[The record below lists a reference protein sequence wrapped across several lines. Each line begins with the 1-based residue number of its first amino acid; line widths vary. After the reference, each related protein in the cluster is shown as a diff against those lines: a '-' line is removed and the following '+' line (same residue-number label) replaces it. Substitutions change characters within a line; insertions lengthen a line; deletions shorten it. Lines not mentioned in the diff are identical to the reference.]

1 MMFKPFRSEKSA
13 ELLCQP
19 GLEYWFKERRT
30 LVDFR
35 RGPLGSHFDAFA
47 AYLKAEGYSRSR
59 ATQILR
65 TCCEFNAFLIDRG
78 LTRCKELSE
87 SLIDSFLDVSL
98 ENVRTASSSYSPQ
111 ANARGSLK
119 RLFLYLVETR
129 ALAPLKPKPVKKPYS
144 WILDPYLRHLRS
156 ECELSEVTI
165 HRACV
170 QVSSFLE
177 GLRQRVRRDRFRAL
191 QAETVESCIKEYLKS
206 SRENLTALTGT
217 LRRFFRYC
225 VSHKYTRTDFSG
237 LVPTILHYRHAS
249 LPKGMED
256 SALERVLNAIDKDSP
271 AGARDYAIALL
282 MMAYGIRGISAAE
295 LLLDDIDWQQSRI
308 RIRARKGGKEVTL
321 PLLEPVGE
329 AIIRYLQHRFAQTP
343 FREVFLSTKAPFQ
356 PLSSLAIS
364 RIVRRYMKKAGVQMP
379 GAGSRT
385 LRHSW
390 AIRALAHNSP
400 IKSIADVLGHRCIDT
415 TFIYAKV
422 DLKALREV
430 SMPWP
435 KKG

>member
-1 MMFKPFRSEKSA
+1 MFKPFRSEKRA
-13 ELLCQP
+13 KLLHQP

-30 LVDFR
+30 LNDFR
-35 RGPLGSHFDAFA
+35 RGPLGLHFDGFA
-47 AYLKAEGYSRSR
+47 AYLKAQGYSHRR
-59 ATQILR
+59 ATEILSK
-65 TCCEFNAFLIDRG
+65 CCQLNAFLIDRG
-78 LTRCKELSE
+78 LTRCEEFSE

-98 ENVRTASSSYSPQ
+98 ENVRTASSTYSPR
-111 ANARGSLK
+111 AHARGSLK
-119 RLFLYLVETR
+119 RLYLYLVETR
-129 ALAPLKPKPVKKPYS
+129 ALAPLKPKSVKKPYS
-144 WILDPYLRHLRS
+144 WILDPYIRYLRS

-165 HRACV
+165 QRACV
-170 QVSSFLE
+170 QVGSFLE
-177 GLRQRVRRDRFRAL
+177 GLGQRVRRNRFKAL
-191 QAETVESCIKEYLKS
+191 QPETVESCIKEDLKT

-225 VSHKYTRTDFSG
+225 ASHKYTRTDFSG
-237 LVPTILHYRHAS
+237 LVPTIRHYRHAS

-295 LLLDDIDWQQSRI
+295 LLLDDIDWQRSRI
-308 RIRARKGGKEVTL
+308 RIRARKGGKEVML

-329 AIIRYLQHRFAQTP
+329 AVVRYLQHRFAQTP

-364 RIVRRYMKKAGVQMP
+364 QIVRRYMKKAGVQTP
-379 GAGSRT
+379 SAGSRT

-390 AIRALAHNSP
+390 AIRALAQNSP

-415 TFIYAKV
+415 TFIYAKA